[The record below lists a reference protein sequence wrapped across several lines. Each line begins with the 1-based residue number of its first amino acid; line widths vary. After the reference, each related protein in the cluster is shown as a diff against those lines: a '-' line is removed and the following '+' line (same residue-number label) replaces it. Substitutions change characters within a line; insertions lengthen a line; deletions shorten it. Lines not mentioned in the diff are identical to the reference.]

1 MEKIKKRKNI
11 QFIKKF
17 KIKDAYSF
25 LFKIIIF
32 LLFIFSLEKKPKL
45 ENFNINLNISSIL
58 SSKYSINNSNIS
70 TITSPTNLLNTW
82 NISTTNIQTNINKA
96 KNQNMKLN
104 YEFTK
109 YKEYFQNSKEGKILY
124 EENLVYSQNPLI
136 SVVISLYNDEK
147 YINATLKSVQ
157 NQKMKDFEII
167 LVDDYST
174 DNSVK
179 YVEEVQKK
187 DPRIVLIQNKKNMG
201 ILYSKSI
208 GVLKARG
215 KYIFPLDDDDMI
227 IIDDLFDYIYEEIE
241 KGKYDIVEFSWINSN
256 KYELAQSSFYRK
268 PFCAHSFDK
277 VIYQPQLRQRFN
289 RNEKGRLHLPDRF
302 IWGKIISKE
311 LYKKA
316 IEAFGEDLELKIT
329 AHEDTIIQFMLF
341 KYGKSFKKIRKIG
354 ICHFLYPNSTGGSYF
369 SNNNVETTCLSFIN
383 YIDILYKHIENT
395 TMAKEDAFSEF
406 DHWFL
411 QSKIK
416 YYKYGLEKKIN
427 ITKKFY
433 NDPMMPKN
441 KQKEIEDFLSYLNKL
456 NTNNNLTNINN
467 NN

>member
-227 IIDDLFDYIYEEIE
+227 IIDVLFDYIYEEIE
-241 KGKYDIVEFSWINSN
+241 MGKYDIVEFSWIESSN
-256 KYELAQSSFYRK
+256 YDLFEKSLYTK
-268 PFCAHSFDK
+268 PFCVHSLDK
-277 VIYQPQLRQRFN
+277 VIYQPELRRRFN
-289 RNEKGRLHLPDRF
+289 RNENGKLHFPDRF
-302 IWGKIISKE
+302 LWGKIFSKE
-311 LYKKA
+311 LYIKSIK
-316 IEAFGEDLELKIT
+316 AFGEDLKQKIT
-329 AHEDTIIQFMLF
+329 AHEDTIMTFMLF
-341 KYGKSFKKIRKIG
+341 KFGNSFKKIGKIG
-354 ICHFLYPNSTGGSYF
+354 IIHFLLPKTTTDNMY
-369 SNNNVETTCLSFIN
+369 SNNKIESTCTSFVN
-383 YIDILYKHIENT
+383 YIDILYKNIENT
-395 TMAKEDAFSEF
+395 TMAKEDALHELT
-406 DHWFL
+406 HWIL
-411 QSKIK
+411 QSKCN
-416 YYKYGLEKKIN
+416 YNKYGLEKKIN

-433 NDPMMPKN
+433 DDSMIPRYRKF
-441 KQKEIEDFLSYLNKL
+441 KIENFLKFITKL
-456 NTNNNLTNINN
+456 NINN
-467 NN
+467 NITI

>member
-32 LLFIFSLEKKPKL
+32 LLLIISLEKKPKL
-45 ENFNINLNISSIL
+45 EKFNINLNISSIL
-58 SSKYSINNSNIS
+58 SSKYSINNLNNSI
-70 TITSPTNLLNTW
+70 ITSPTNLLNTW